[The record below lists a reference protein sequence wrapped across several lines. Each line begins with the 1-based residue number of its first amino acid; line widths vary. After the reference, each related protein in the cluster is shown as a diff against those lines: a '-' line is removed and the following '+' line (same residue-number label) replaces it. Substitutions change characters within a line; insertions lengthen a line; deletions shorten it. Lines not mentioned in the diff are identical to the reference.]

1 MSNTSLLG
9 SYGAQDNSSLLFR
22 NKVINGDMRI
32 DQRNS
37 GAAVTT
43 EAYCLDRWRTLMST
57 ATVFSA
63 QQNAGSI
70 TPPVGYSNYLGCTVT
85 NVVTPTAAQR
95 WSIQQAV
102 EGFNVADLAWGTAN
116 AQSITVSFWARS
128 SLTGTFGG
136 VIRNSAG
143 NRSYPFT
150 YSVSAANTW
159 EYKTVIIPGDTTGT
173 WLTNNGIGLALVF
186 SLGAGS
192 SLVGAAGSWA
202 GSDLWSATGSV
213 NVVST
218 NGATLYITGV
228 QLEAGPTATPFERRP
243 YSVEL
248 GMCQR
253 YCFVNRATGTA
264 PYARYSLG
272 ECENAVVCSGF
283 IYLPVQMRTTP
294 VIGGTSAAATFGV
307 YSASTLTACSQIPQI
322 AADGST
328 VNSAQIQFIVASGL
342 VAGRAGQLLS
352 NNSTSSYIILSAE
365 L

>member
-9 SYGAQDNSSLLFR
+9 SFGGQAGESLMFR
-22 NKVINGDMRI
+22 NKILNGCMRI

-37 GAAVTT
+37 GTSSQAAN
-43 EAYCLDRWRTLMST
+43 AYTVDRWAALNST
-57 ATVFSA
+57 APSFTI

-243 YSVEL
+243 IGQEL
-248 GMCQR
+248 QLCQR
-253 YCFVNRATGTA
+253 YYEKSYNIDVVPGTASSNFGKFYHLASSDSAGSAGPYIQFKVTKRSTPLFTAYTDLGLAGSWRYLRSGAGADAVVNTTFIGQTGGLAFVNCGASWVPVSVHGHWTA
-264 PYARYSLG
+264 
-272 ECENAVVCSGF
+272 
-283 IYLPVQMRTTP
+283 
-294 VIGGTSAAATFGV
+294 
-307 YSASTLTACSQIPQI
+307 
-322 AADGST
+322 
-328 VNSAQIQFIVASGL
+328 
-342 VAGRAGQLLS
+342 
-352 NNSTSSYIILSAE
+352 SAE

>member
-9 SYGAQDNSSLLFR
+9 SFGGQAGESLMFR
-22 NKVINGDMRI
+22 NKILNGCMRI

-37 GAAVTT
+37 GTSSQAAN
-43 EAYCLDRWRTLMST
+43 AYTVDRWAALNST
-57 ATVFSA
+57 APSFTI

-253 YCFVNRATGTA
+253 YYWKLTGNPYTWFGTA
-264 PYARYSLG
+264 HVRASDVSRAYVAWQ
-272 ECENAVVCSGF
+272 
-283 IYLPVQMRTTP
+283 LPVTMRTKPALGYSGVSTINASRGFVSMALDPNIGTDRVP
-294 VIGGTSAAATFGV
+294 VAEVVISSGWAEGV
-307 YSASTLTACSQIPQI
+307 SFTLGA
-322 AADGST
+322 
-328 VNSAQIQFIVASGL
+328 
-342 VAGRAGQLLS
+342 S
-352 NNSTSSYIILSAE
+352 NNATSYVDFSAE